1 MEVSSNNLLDNII
14 YRANIFNYDSKFL
27 AEFRKRDLKLD
38 LHLYSKVRTQQSND
52 QLATAIQFMNQKSK
66 DQLGQI
72 LSLLAQKEEEESVE
86 FNGEDDEEVVDTS
99 KKLQKMVLNSKS
111 KDARTTFLLL
121 LDVLM
126 FSKNQ
131 HYSTE
136 SKRLEGG
143 MEVEEVKSSVQAR
156 NVFSDNILY
165 TLLYLD
171 GLIMFN
177 IDIIKKLDQYAP
189 LLGANLMDI
198 LFEII
203 NDKYLDGNTK
213 EIASHLL
220 SADLAFV
227 NPEGFPVNKWRELM
241 YWTFDYYLLR
251 YVK

>member
-1 MEVSSNNLLDNII
+1 MELSSNNLLDNII

-27 AEFRKRDLKLD
+27 SEFRKKDIKLD
-38 LHLYSKVRTQQSND
+38 LNLYSRIRTQQSND
-52 QLATAIQFMNQKSK
+52 QLAIAIQFMNQKSK
-66 DQLGQI
+66 DQLTQI
-72 LSLLAQKEEEESVE
+72 LSLLAQKDEEESAE
-86 FNGEDDEEVVDTS
+86 INMDHEDEEVVDTS
-99 KKLQKMVLNSKS
+99 NKLQRMVLNSKS

-121 LDVLM
+121 IDVLL

-131 HYSTE
+131 HYATE
-136 SKRLEGG
+136 SKRLEGE
-143 MEVEEVKSSVQAR
+143 MEVDEVKNSLQTRS
-156 NVFSDNILY
+156 VFSDNILY

-189 LLGANLMDI
+189 LLGVNFTDI

-227 NPEGFPVNKWRELM
+227 NPEGFPVSKWKELM

-251 YVK
+251 

>member
-1 MEVSSNNLLDNII
+1 MELSSNNLLDNII

-27 AEFRKRDLKLD
+27 SEFRKKDIKLD
-38 LHLYSKVRTQQSND
+38 LNLYSKVRTQQSND
-52 QLATAIQFMNQKSK
+52 QLAIAIQFMNQKSK
-66 DQLGQI
+66 DQLVQI
-72 LSLLAQKEEEESVE
+72 LSLLSQKEEEEPSE
-86 FNGEDDEEVVDTS
+86 ININEDEEVVDTS
-99 KKLQKMVLNSKS
+99 NKLQKMVLNSKS

-121 LDVLM
+121 IDVLL

-131 HYSTE
+131 HYATE
-136 SKRLEGG
+136 SKRLEGD
-143 MEVEEVKSSVQAR
+143 MEVDEVKSSLHTR
-156 NVFSDNILY
+156 TVFSDNILY

-177 IDIIKKLDQYAP
+177 IDIIKKLDQYSP
-189 LLGANLMDI
+189 LLGVNFTDI
-198 LFEII
+198 LFEIV

-227 NPEGFPVNKWRELM
+227 NPEGFPINKWKELM

-251 YVK
+251 